1 MELALSLLDKLGFH
15 IHDETVVAALKVK
28 WQELDLA
35 QVAAGIK
42 DKLDENKKPDHVIR
56 LV

>member
-15 IHDETVVAALKVK
+15 IHDKTVAAALKAK

-35 QVAAGIK
+35 QVAGIK
-42 DKLDENKKPDHVIR
+42 DTLDENEIT
-56 LV
+56 